1 MKQLLKTIFRFLAT
15 VLISPMLLWHWLWV
29 PILGRD
35 RCLEYSYQ
43 MVASIPG
50 LLGNYLRLAFLQW
63 TIRECHPTV
72 TICYGTLLSKAGACF
87 CENVYIGAGC
97 HLGLVCI
104 EKDAL
109 IASGVHI
116 TSGANTHGYAKLDQP
131 IREQPGV
138 ITLVTIGANSWI
150 GSGAIVMADV
160 GKNSIIG
167 AGSVITKPIPEAVI
181 AVGVPARVVQHR
193 SGQPVVNQRTDS

>member
-1 MKQLLKTIFRFLAT
+1 MKQLLKIIIRFLA
-15 VLISPMLLWHWLWV
+15 VILISPMLLWHWLWV

-43 MVASIPG
+43 MVACIPG
-50 LLGNYLRLAFLQW
+50 LLGNYLRQAFLQW

-72 TICYGTLLSKAGACF
+72 TVCFGTLLSKADASLR
-87 CENVYIGAGC
+87 ENVYIGPGC

-116 TSGANTHGYAKLDQP
+116 TSGANTHGYANLDQP
-131 IREQPGV
+131 IREQPGT
-138 ITLVTIGANSWI
+138 IELVTIGANAWI

-167 AGSVITKPIPEAVI
+167 AGSVVTKPIPDAVI
-181 AVGVPARVVQHR
+181 AVGIPARVVQRR
-193 SGQPVVNQRTDS
+193 S

>member
-1 MKQLLKTIFRFLAT
+1 MKQLLKIIIRFLAT
-15 VLISPMLLWHWLWV
+15 IVISPMLLWHWLWV
-29 PILGRD
+29 PIIGRD

-43 MVASIPG
+43 MVACIPG
-50 LLGNYLRLAFLQW
+50 LFGNYLRQAFLHW

-72 TICYGTLLSKAGACF
+72 TICYGTLLSKAGASLY
-87 CENVYIGAGC
+87 ENVYIGAGC
-97 HLGLVCI
+97 HLGLVSI

-131 IREQPGV
+131 IREQAG
-138 ITLVTIGANSWI
+138 IIELVTIGANTWI

-160 GKNSIIG
+160 GKNTIIG
-167 AGSVITKPIPEAVI
+167 AGSVVTKPVPDAVI
-181 AVGVPARVVQHR
+181 AVGVPARVVKQR
-193 SGQPVVNQRTDS
+193 S